1 MCFPLC
7 VQVMSR
13 ILAEPPPQLGSIQP
27 REYSRLMH
35 DLAGQCLRKEPGERP
50 TAQQLLQHAFFR
62 QAKGT
67 AWATSKLLSQ
77 VSDSGDLQCCE
88 MH

>member
-1 MCFPLC
+1 
-7 VQVMSR
+7 V
-13 ILAEPPPQLGSIQP
+13 LAEPPPHLGSIQP

-67 AWATSKLLSQ
+67 AWATSKLLQ
-77 VSDSGDLQCCE
+77 VSAWGAALLHVPQCRRLV
-88 MH
+88 